1 MAVTRNSR
9 VVLRNCRL
17 IMTSTLFE
25 KAGDMVT
32 ATLDVGEHITLD
44 NYVRRHILLHGALTV
59 SYPGTDQPSEGGL
72 PGGVFPTR
80 EFYPLSDATFAI
92 TAEEDNTLFYC
103 VLPGYN
109 NERLTY
115 REFTLEPG
123 DVYSVDVKH
132 VAFVYGDNYTVNS
145 NTRTQASVLACENNS
160 SLIQATEACRG
171 VDFYII
177 PKTS

>member
-9 VVLRNCRL
+9 VVLRNSRI

-32 ATLDVGEHITLD
+32 ATLDVGEHITLE
-44 NYVRRHILLHGALTV
+44 NYVRRHILLRGALTV
-59 SYPGTDQPSEGGL
+59 SYPGTDQPAEGGL

-80 EFYPLSDATFAI
+80 DFYPLSDATFAI
-92 TAEEDNTLFYC
+92 TAEQDDTLFYC
-103 VLPGYN
+103 VLPGYGTD
-109 NERLTY
+109 RLTY
-115 REFTLEPG
+115 REFDLAPG

-132 VAFVYGDNYTVNS
+132 VAFVYGTNYAVNQT
-145 NTRTQASVLACENNS
+145 TRTQPSVLACENNS
-160 SLIQATEACRG
+160 SLIQATEACKG

-177 PKTS
+177 PKT

>member
-1 MAVTRNSR
+1 
-9 VVLRNCRL
+9 
-17 IMTSTLFE
+17 MTSTLFE